1 MNLDFVIN
9 GKNDS
14 AMRALE
20 QVRTGV
26 ANTSRSIEQNA
37 SGLDSMFKKLAGTI
51 ATTFA
56 GYKLQQFASSIVEVR
71 KEFQSL
77 EISFQS
83 LLGSQEKG
91 TKMFKDITDFA
102 TSTPLLEK
110 DLANAAQTLLGFNIE
125 AEKILPTLKAIGDV
139 SMGDSQR
146 FQSLT
151 LAFAQATSAGKLM
164 GQDLLQ
170 MINAGF
176 NPLSEISRT
185 TGKSISELKDEMS
198 QGKISAEMLEQAFI
212 SATSEGGK
220 FNGMLEAQSKTLKG
234 ASSNLEGAVQKLEN
248 AIGEKFEKYLV
259 DATNSAYEGLN
270 ELTEKIEDFDM
281 SAFMEEYATTINVVK
296 SAIIGLVAAY
306 GTWKAAELAMVA
318 ITKAQA
324 LWESIQLV
332 WSLRKYLNLATAAQ
346 YAFNLAANKNPYVLL
361 ASVIIGVVTAL
372 VSMSNAQDEV
382 SEKMDEL
389 DEKIKEQKK
398 ELEKLSE
405 AHDTEADVRKAAND
419 QIAEQISKIEIL
431 KDKVHDETASQEER
445 KKAIEQLKAIAPG
458 YNATLSAEGE
468 LHEYNTQ
475 AINDQIAAL
484 EKLALQQAVMDKKKE
499 IAKNKLNAKIDLK
512 TAEDSEKNAQKA
524 YDAAKSKRAKNPFT
538 GAQANYQTAAQAKET
553 ELKKKELEK
562 AQNDVKIQKQT
573 IANADRDS
581 KILDKI
587 VKDEKIDLTK
597 PTAKTTKNQN
607 NTGGNKN
614 NGKKS
619 GGKSTGKSDA
629 QREAEERA
637 EANKKIKEEEQDWS
651 DKMAELGKEAARLE
665 WQARIDEMN
674 EGTDKE
680 LEALRYRR
688 QAELDE
694 IEKQKRDFVVENYEH
709 AKTLWEAAPKN
720 KKKSFD
726 ATHKVTDDAYKLTD
740 EQQRVIDAKTRSAKA
755 KAKAEDAKAK
765 QDQLNAE
772 RDALVEYLKMYGDY
786 QEQRLAIAKEYDAK
800 IAKATTAG
808 EKLSLTQQK
817 KAELAKIDAEE
828 RSGSLGMEDV
838 FAHLESQTIERL
850 NDIKAKLQDLV
861 ASGTLDLMGY
871 KEATDQ
877 IDRVN
882 SAIVAAEAEQGGLL
896 SSLITKSAERR
907 KLELDVASAL
917 ERQKNVAQALQNATD
932 KRDKSQ
938 SALVGLFGG
947 KLNTDDA
954 KVGNANDIMALA
966 KEMFG
971 ENSDKYKEVEQAL
984 ADFAT
989 ATDDANK
996 AEKNK
1001 QKADDDVANAT
1012 AALKKRMGDL
1022 KRVVADFA
1030 ESIQG
1035 AITNIN
1041 ALPGLF
1047 ETLGFDSESGVGK
1060 AVNDLAKGAN
1070 AGMAAMQDFA
1080 SGNYIGAAKNALQS
1094 IGSLGSAGIGTLFG
1108 YGNSAKMEEHITEL
1122 TNSNELL
1129 AKSISSLKET
1139 ISDAD
1144 NTERES
1150 IEAYQKARDAEVE
1163 WEKNQREAINARAS
1177 EYSNTGHGFLGLKG
1191 MSSFNYNLDKN
1202 GANWWV
1208 WQAFNS
1214 ALRSNGINKSIN
1226 SSSGLWGLTPEEM
1239 KILRDFAPSA
1249 WQELIDTKGQNNP
1262 KDLLNDYIE
1271 RSGMLDNLTDALNE
1285 KLTGYSWDGFKSSF
1299 NNMLKDLKSDVT
1311 DFTDFINELLSNA
1324 IVESLVNNEFKARIQ
1339 ALYDMIADYSK
1350 DGITDSEAEL
1360 IREYNNAL
1368 AKDMLE
1374 RRNEY
1379 VSMGLIKGDGSSQSA
1394 TANGASSITYE
1405 QADLLVG
1412 RVTAL
1417 QIQGEQRN
1425 ALATAIS
1432 ESLRSMASASV
1443 VTGSAVSDIRNM
1455 MVTSNSY
1462 LEDIAKYIK
1471 ATYLDFG
1478 GRLNEINTNIKAL

>member
-56 GYKLQQFASSIVEVR
+56 GYKLQQFASSIIEVR

-259 DATNSAYEGLN
+259 NATNSAYEGLN
-270 ELTEKIEDFDM
+270 ELTEKIEQFDM

-306 GTWKAAELAMVA
+306 GAWKAAELAMVA

-332 WSLRKYLNLATAAQ
+332 WSLRRYLNLATAAQ
-346 YAFNLAANKNPYVLL
+346 YAFNIAANKNPYVLL

-372 VSMSNAQDEV
+372 VSMSDAQDEV
-382 SEKMDEL
+382 SDKIDEL

-419 QIAEQISKIEIL
+419 QIADQISKIENL
-431 KDKVHDETASQEER
+431 KDKIHDETASQEDR
-445 KKAIEQLKAIAPG
+445 FSAIQQLKAIVPG

-484 EKLALQQAVMDKKKE
+484 EKLALQQAVMQKKTE
-499 IAKNKLNAKIDLK
+499 ILKAKLNAKIDLK
-512 TAEDSEKNAQKA
+512 TAQDALKKAERDFKAFDIPNEELFEQEKK
-524 YDAAKSKRAKNPFT
+524 KVEVAKN
-538 GAQANYQTAAQAKET
+538 NV
-553 ELKKKELEK
+553 KK
-562 AQNDVKIQKQT
+562 QKQL
-573 IANADRDS
+573 IANAEQDD
-581 KILDKI
+581 KTLDKI
-587 VKDEKIDLTK
+587 IKDEKLDLTK
-597 PTAKTTKNQN
+597 PTAKTPKNQN

-614 NGKKS
+614 NNKKS

-637 EANKKIKEEEQDWS
+637 EANKKIKEEEQDWA

-709 AKTLWEAAPKN
+709 AKTLWEADPKN
-720 KKKSFD
+720 KKKSFE

-786 QEQRLAIAKEYDAK
+786 QEQRLAIAKEYDEK

-817 KAELAKIDAEE
+817 KAEQAKIDAEE

-877 IDRVN
+877 IERVN

-932 KRDKSQ
+932 KRDKAQ

-947 KLNTDDA
+947 KLTTDDA

-966 KEMFG
+966 KELFG
-971 ENSDKYKEVEQAL
+971 ENPEKYKEVEQAL

-989 ATDDANK
+989 ATDEANK

-1012 AALKKRMGDL
+1012 AALKKRMSDL

-1070 AGMAAMQDFA
+1070 DGMAAMQDFA

-1108 YGNSAKMEEHITEL
+1108 YGNSAEMEEHITEL

-1129 AKSISSLKET
+1129 AKSISSLKDT

-1299 NNMLKDLKSDVT
+1299 NSMLKDLKSDVT

-1350 DGITDSEAEL
+1350 DGITESEAEL
-1360 IREYNNAL
+1360 IREHNNAL
-1368 AKDMLE
+1368 AKDMIE

-1478 GRLNEINTNIKAL
+1478 GRLNDINANIKAL